1 MGVAV
6 CSEIGIPSEECQVF
20 PGAQAHPRTQHVGA
34 CSPVKPS
41 LVMRTL
47 MCMPSLEAVQQRTH
61 ELRACGLGSNLAVTS
76 VRYGNQTAV
85 ETLLGLPELEGNACL
100 FNITR
105 LLCWGPLLTQ

>member
-1 MGVAV
+1 MSGVPWSPGTPKDPACGCLFTREVLSCYAYIDV
-6 CSEIGIPSEECQVF
+6 CV
-20 PGAQAHPRTQHVGA
+20 
-34 CSPVKPS
+34 
-41 LVMRTL
+41 
-47 MCMPSLEAVQQRTH
+47 PSLEAVQQRTH
-61 ELRACGLGSNLAVTS
+61 ELRACGLGSKLAVTS